1 MGGMKSF
8 FKKIDYLFDYYV
20 AYLLYSPRKS
30 ARYNEYMKR
39 KWKK

>member
-1 MGGMKSF
+1 MEDMKSF
-8 FKKIDYLFDYYV
+8 FKKIEYLFDYYV
-20 AYLLYSPRKS
+20 AYFFYSPQKS